1 MNNDSKQD
9 LRKALLAEKKKLEE
23 VDVPVITVSAS
34 FRKEIVEKYEVN
46 LGSKGEIIFSRG
58 HYSEAMAVVEAAKR
72 KGLSSY
78 LVDPMNFVSIKDW
91 GKLEFTEDIGEL
103 TARYDLLA
111 KLKRVAEQLL
121 RGKLPVSEAVKPVVL
136 ELIENIKVPIVSG
149 HYEVGNVIAQT
160 DKKVV
165 QMVTDPHVSDPYLK
179 VSDEENVSWVVFDE
193 GTKNQFVDKVK
204 KKNKSVNEK
213 MIKVTG
219 PGINPKILDVGKKG
233 KTLDDERPLRLG
245 ITTGGLGTNRG
256 EIKKV
261 LDNLVP
267 FIEEP
272 EKIQL
277 FLYSSTHRDFRDIF
291 EKFANENNIR
301 IGDLDNEEAK
311 LRVLHE
317 DSMVDG
323 NRNLIDHMFPWVD
336 GVITKPS
343 GDMAYDVLGSGAF
356 GLYLDPWGRWEETV
370 KSRMFEFGVGK
381 KLDIE
386 KAGEEIMKMRKEG
399 ELSKMMDKANKWAQN
414 SDGAKEIVEWQQ
426 EW

>member
-1 MNNDSKQD
+1 MKDVSKQD
-9 LRKALLAEKKKLEE
+9 LRKALLAEKKKLEK

-34 FRKEIVEKYEVN
+34 FRKEIVERHEVK
-46 LGSKGEIIFSRG
+46 LHSKGEIIFSRG
-58 HYSEAMAVVEAAKR
+58 HYSEAIAVVEAAKQ

-91 GKLEFTEDIGEL
+91 GKLDFTEDIGEL
-103 TARYDLLA
+103 TARYKILA
-111 KLKRVAEQLL
+111 NLKRVAEQLL

-136 ELIENIKVPIVSG
+136 ELIEDIKVPIVSG

-179 VSDEENVSWVVFDE
+179 VSDEESVSWVVFDE
-193 GTKNQFVDKVK
+193 ETKKQFVDKVK
-204 KKNKSVNEK
+204 KMDKSINQD
-213 MIKVTG
+213 MIRVTG
-219 PGINPKILDVGKKG
+219 PGVHPKILEFGKKG
-233 KTLDDERPLRLG
+233 KKLDAERPLRLG

-261 LDNLVP
+261 LDNLAPLV
-267 FIEEP
+267 EEP

-277 FLYSSTHRDFRDIF
+277 FLYSSTHKDFRDIF

-301 IGDLDNEEAK
+301 IGDLDNEKAK

-323 NRNLIDHMFPWVD
+323 NRNLVDYMFPWVD

-370 KSRMFEFGVGK
+370 RSRMFDFGVGK
-381 KLDIE
+381 NLDI
-386 KAGEEIMKMRKEG
+386 KNAGEQVMKMKKSGKLAE
-399 ELSKMMDKANKWAQN
+399 MMDKANKWAQN
-414 SDGAKEIVEWQQ
+414 SNGAKKIVEWQQ